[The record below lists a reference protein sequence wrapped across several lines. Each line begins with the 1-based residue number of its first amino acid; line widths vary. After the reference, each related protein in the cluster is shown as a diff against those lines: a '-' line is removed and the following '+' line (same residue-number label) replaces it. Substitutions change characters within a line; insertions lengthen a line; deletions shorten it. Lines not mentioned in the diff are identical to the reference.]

1 MNLLSIAWK
10 SVKQRK
16 VASLLTALSVALGV
30 MLMVVVLVIAGAV
43 DGAFNQ
49 RSIAY
54 DLIIGAKGSDLQLVL
69 SSVYRVQPPI
79 ANLPYMYLEQLR
91 NDRRIETAIPLA
103 FGDFTKPEH
112 GGFPIVGTTNEYF
125 LNEYTPGKMFEVAD
139 QEGTRQLNELYDA
152 VIGSQ
157 VARKNGWKVGDK
169 FTIVHGSADS
179 EDVHDEMFTVVS
191 VLRQTGTP
199 NDRSVFLNL
208 EAVYIL
214 DGHQKPIDE
223 VETRLKD
230 FYGNDRER
238 LDIALGQMEELKKSR
253 AKGQEIGDESMG
265 YGLDTPDAMK
275 EVTAVFVKTRE
286 VFDAISLQS
295 QLKNGSKAMAV
306 NPIRPIR
313 RLMQD
318 VVGHIQ
324 KALMVLTGMIIAV
337 SGISIF
343 VSIYNSMSDR
353 RREIGIM
360 RALGARR
367 TSVFSIILA
376 ESTVLCIGGGMMG
389 WLIGHGLSVAFA
401 PYVSALTG
409 LLLDGWALNPWEFVL
424 FPVLLVLGALVGFLP
439 AMTAYRTNVA
449 DALSS

>member
-1 MNLLSIAWK
+1 MNLFSIAWK
-10 SVKQRK
+10 SVSQRK

-43 DGAFNQ
+43 DGALNQ

-79 ANLPYMYLEQLR
+79 ANLPYMYLDQLR

-139 QEGTRQLNELYDA
+139 QEGTRQLSELYDA

-157 VARKNGWKVGDK
+157 VAHRNDWRVGDQ
-169 FTIVHGSADS
+169 FSIVHGSADS
-179 EDVHDEMFTVVS
+179 EDAHDELFTIVS

-230 FYGNDRER
+230 FYGNDKER
-238 LDIALGQMEELKKSR
+238 LDIAMNQMEQLKQRR

-275 EVTAVFVKTRE
+275 EITAVFVKTRE
-286 VFDAISLQS
+286 VFDTITLHS

-306 NPIRPIR
+306 NPIQPIK
-313 RLMQD
+313 RLMTNF
-318 VVGHIQ
+318 VGPT
-324 KALMVLTGMIIAV
+324 KSALMVLTGMIIVV

-353 RREIGIM
+353 KREIGIM

-367 TSVFSIILA
+367 SSVFSIILA
-376 ESTVLCIGGGMMG
+376 ESTVLCIGGGLMG

-401 PYVSALTG
+401 PYISAETG
-409 LLLDGWALNPWEFVL
+409 LLLDGWALNPMEFVL

-449 DALSS
+449 DALTS

>member
-1 MNLLSIAWK
+1 MNLFSIAWK
-10 SVKQRK
+10 SVKQRRI
-16 VASLLTALSVALGV
+16 ASLLTALSVSLGV

-43 DGAFNQ
+43 DGALNQ

-54 DLIIGAKGSDLQLVL
+54 DLIVGAKGSDLQLVL

-79 ANLPYMYLEQLR
+79 ANLPYMYLDQLR
-91 NDRRIETAIPLA
+91 NDRRIKTAIPLA

-139 QEGTRQLNELYDA
+139 QEGTRQLSELYDA

-157 VARKNGWKVGDK
+157 VAHRNDWKVGDQ
-169 FTIVHGSADS
+169 FSIVHGSADS
-179 EDVHDEMFTVVS
+179 EDDHDELFTIVS

-230 FYGNDRER
+230 FYGNDKER
-238 LDIALGQMEELKKSR
+238 LDIALGQMEELKKRR

-275 EVTAVFVKTRE
+275 EITAVYVKTRE
-286 VFDAISLQS
+286 IFDAITLQS

-306 NPIRPIR
+306 NPIRPIK
-313 RLMQD
+313 RLMNNF
-318 VVGHIQ
+318 VGPT
-324 KALMVLTGMIIAV
+324 KSALMVLTGMIIAV

-367 TSVFSIILA
+367 SSVFSIILA
-376 ESTVLCIGGGMMG
+376 ESTVLCVGGGLMG
-389 WLIGHGLSVAFA
+389 WLIGHGLSVVFA
-401 PYVSALTG
+401 PYVSAQTG
-409 LLLDGWALNPWEFVL
+409 LLLDGWALNPMEFVL

-439 AMTAYRTNVA
+439 ATTAYRTNVA